1 MSAINFFRG
10 PSADI
15 AGIPVADGQIIFD
28 TEKRSIIMDYY
39 NTRLVMGN
47 TVSYRYATVTPD
59 MWNGNAAAVAMEGAE
74 GFNIM
79 LGVPNPTSVENID
92 AVRHAA
98 LSIAEISE
106 NSITIECQNLPEE
119 ALELAFQLSFKA
131 EQEVL

>member
-39 NTRLVMGN
+39 NRRLVMGN

-59 MWNGNAAAVAMEGAE
+59 MWDNNLATVAMEGAN
-74 GFNIM
+74 GYNIM

-92 AVRHAA
+92 AIRRAA
-98 LSIAEISE
+98 LSIADISE
-106 NSITIECQNLPEE
+106 DFITIECQNLPEE
-119 ALELAFQLSFKA
+119 GLELAFQLTFKA
-131 EQEVL
+131 EEVS

>member
-47 TVSYRYATVTPD
+47 TVTYRYSTVTTD
-59 MWNGNAAAVAMEGAE
+59 MWNGNLAVIAMQGASE
-74 GFNIM
+74 YNIM
-79 LGVPNPTSVENID
+79 LGVPNPTSIENIS
-92 AVRHAA
+92 AVRAAA
-98 LSIAEISE
+98 LSIADMSE
-106 NSITIECQNLPEE
+106 NSVTIECQHIPEDT
-119 ALELAFQLSFKA
+119 LELAFQRSFKT
-131 EQEVL
+131 E

>member
-39 NTRLVMGN
+39 NRRLVMGN

-59 MWNGNAAAVAMEGAE
+59 MWDNNLATVAMEGAN
-74 GFNIM
+74 GYNIM

-92 AVRHAA
+92 AVRRAA
-98 LSIAEISE
+98 LSIADISE
-106 NSITIECQNLPEE
+106 DFITIECQNLPEE
-119 ALELAFQLSFKA
+119 GLELAFQLTFKA
-131 EQEVL
+131 EDVS